1 MLAYR
6 SRVSPLQP
14 LRTEHR
20 PDPRP
25 NAKVSRLWHALWTK
39 ATRCELGI
47 HVVLLSVRCLDC
59 LSYCRVQYPLRP
71 FSFSWSFGSSLQSL
85 SPIDAVIWWRPF
97 EDVAR
102 GRNGPQGPDES
113 VRPGAK
119 RGTMNSKRIHIDSL
133 NPSGLLSFL
142 GAPID
147 IYIFL
152 IYIYDI
158 YVCIPTTF
166 QKRVCHGLDHNPQA
180 GSIVPYFSAARCT
193 GLPTQQTS

>member
-1 MLAYR
+1 MMVCYGLFQCDVGISQQGEPASTASDGAPTGPATER
-6 SRVSPLQP
+6 QGEPLV
-14 LRTEHR
+14 
-20 PDPRP
+20 
-25 NAKVSRLWHALWTK
+25 AVSRLWHALWTK

-147 IYIFL
+147 IYI
-152 IYIYDI
+152 
-158 YVCIPTTF
+158 
-166 QKRVCHGLDHNPQA
+166 
-180 GSIVPYFSAARCT
+180 YFFN
-193 GLPTQQTS
+193 LYL